1 MILLDVRDMM
11 CGIEG
16 LQDNN
21 DKIKEVIVWRRGQ
34 CACVRENIL
43 G

>member
-1 MILLDVRDMM
+1 MIRLDVRDTM

-34 CACVRENIL
+34 YACARENI
-43 G
+43 